1 MGKSGRKRK
10 KKDEEENCTVVDE
23 SSTESDSS
31 SSDEK
36 MDYVPY
42 NAPNYV
48 RKYPDSNVGNV
59 EYVVFLSHL
68 EADQPITEG
77 TRMGISRAIRR
88 DCISG
93 IQHMR
98 TINKFKVGIVFDN
111 ANNANM
117 FLQGNKLTMELK
129 LKTSIP
135 ASATEITGVLTRV
148 PIQMSNKKI
157 YSLLASTRNI
167 IQVRR
172 FMRRVRTGGAVKF
185 EPTQTVAVTF
195 SATQLPDNVYLDHW
209 RHEVN
214 AYVPPVKQCLKCLR
228 YGHIAKYCKN
238 SEKCSICSESHNF
251 RTCTIDSA
259 NAKCYNCGGN
269 HIAISSVCPVKKQK
283 ITELKTKAKTLKYSE
298 LFNEKSFPS
307 LTSPDNFQ
315 QLLNS
320 DKFMNMLVQSVIQ
333 IITLNK
339 NKENVNSSSI
349 KKILNETF
357 SKNSKTI

>member
-1 MGKSGRKRK
+1 MGKGGRKRK
-10 KKDEEENCTVVDE
+10 KKEEEESSIVDD

-31 SSDEK
+31 SIDENL
-36 MDYVPY
+36 DYVPY
-42 NAPNYV
+42 NAPNYI
-48 RKYPDSNVGNV
+48 RKYPDSSIGNV
-59 EYVVFLSHL
+59 EYIVFLSHV
-68 EADQPITEG
+68 EANQPITEG

-93 IQHMR
+93 VQHLR

-117 FLQGNKLTMELK
+117 FLQGSKLTAEHK

-135 ASATEITGVLTRV
+135 ASATETTGVLTRV
-148 PIQMSNKKI
+148 PIQLSNKKI

-172 FMRRVRTGGAVKF
+172 FMRRIRTGGAVKL

-195 SATQLPDNVYLDHW
+195 SATQLPDHVYLDHW

-214 AYVPPVKQCLKCLR
+214 TYVPPVKQCLKCLR

-238 SEKCSICSESHNF
+238 TEKCSICTENHNF
-251 RTCTIDSA
+251 KMCTIDSA

-283 ITELKTKAKTLKYSE
+283 ITELKKKAMSYKYSDI
-298 LFNEKSFPS
+298 LNEKSFPS
-307 LTSPDNFQ
+307 LSSPDTFQ
-315 QLLNS
+315 KILNS

-333 IITLNK
+333 IITLHK
-339 NKENVNSSSI
+339 NKENVSSSSI
-349 KKILNETF
+349 KKIINETF
-357 SKNSKTI
+357 NKNSNTI